1 MIMAIIIT
9 LTKMWLLC
17 SYTWTIILG
26 PGTDDKSSPPVNPDA
41 FLTICNQYVVEA
53 TLSVG
58 WTTTANG
65 NKVRMPDYMACT
77 FSSSLFILWANL
89 ILSISFHSDFISVLT
104 RYGRNDVQ
112 YIGKKWLH
120 Q

>member
-1 MIMAIIIT
+1 M
-9 LTKMWLLC
+9 
-17 SYTWTIILG
+17 IILG

-77 FSSSLFILWANL
+77 FSSSLFMGKFDSVY
-89 ILSISFHSDFISVLT
+89 ILSF
-104 RYGRNDVQ
+104 
-112 YIGKKWLH
+112 
-120 Q
+120 